1 MSTLRRLFRNTSV
14 LIIANALQPI
24 LSFYLIVTIS
34 RVLQVDG
41 LGAYST
47 VFNYQAIF
55 QIFAGFGLKN
65 LLTRNVAQQHD
76 SLWRYLWRGSLIVL
90 PFALLSMFGL
100 IALTAVLDYSPLVFW
115 ATVVVSLSLLA
126 AALADV
132 CEGVLAGIERLH
144 IVGYSAVLENVL
156 RVIVS
161 LFFLFKGDGLLALVG
176 VFVVSKFIKAAFYY
190 WYIHRYV
197 SPFPGKILRTET
209 GIWRSLRQ
217 LIGQARVF
225 ALTMMCVTIYW
236 KIDVSLLS
244 KMAGLEAVGIY
255 SAAYRFLMIMLV
267 VVDSFVNSLFPIIS
281 NYYHTTGAAGGNFDF
296 ACKKGLQLLLV
307 MILPVVL
314 CLSLLA
320 PQIIELIYGAK
331 YAAAAPVLQILIWVV
346 APYAVSQ
353 IFAYALVASNNQRY
367 DLFVNAVSML
377 TNVILNWFLIGRW
390 GYLGAAW
397 AAVMAILVYVALQVP
412 FVFRQVLKFEPKSLW
427 LGGVKLLA
435 AAGSM
440 AVFLASFPQLKIWF
454 LLPLALLIYLSALL
468 LVRVFSQADWLLASR
483 LLK

>member
-34 RVLQVDG
+34 RVLHVEG

-76 SLWRYLWRGSLIVL
+76 SLWRYLWHGSMIVL

-100 IALTAVLDYSPLVFW
+100 IALTAALAYSPLVFW

-161 LFFLFKGDGLLALVG
+161 LFFLFKGHGLLALAAI
-176 VFVVSKFIKAAFYY
+176 FVASKFIKAGFYY
-190 WYIHRYV
+190 WYLHHYV
-197 SPFPGKILRTET
+197 SPFPGKVLTDET
-209 GIWRSLRQ
+209 GGWRSLRQ

-236 KIDVSLLS
+236 KIDISLLS

-307 MILPVVL
+307 LILPVVL

-320 PQIIELIYGAK
+320 PQIIALIYGAK

-377 TNVILNWFLIGRW
+377 TNVLLNWFLIGRW

-397 AAVMAILVYVALQVP
+397 AAVIAILVYVALQVP
-412 FVFRQVLKFEPKSLW
+412 FVFRQVLKFEPKHLW
-427 LGGVKLLA
+427 LGGAKLLA

-440 AVFLASFPQLKIWF
+440 ALFLTSFPQLGIWF
-454 LLPLALLIYLSALL
+454 LLPLAFLIYLSTLL
-468 LVRVFSQADWLLASR
+468 LVRVFSPADWSLASR

>member
-132 CEGVLAGIERLH
+132 CEGVLAGLERLH

-281 NYYHTTGAAGGNFDF
+281 NYYHTTGAASGNFDF